1 MTAMKKFWALCL
13 LLAVGTSAFGQTGEP
28 APAENAP
35 EQSFA
40 VVNLSVCNMR
50 RTPDFDAEMI
60 SQALLG
66 TPVHVLAFDK
76 WYQIQS
82 PDTYK

>member
-28 APAENAP
+28 GPAENAP

-50 RTPDFDAEMI
+50 RSSRLTRIRDGCTRKG
-60 SQALLG
+60 S
-66 TPVHVLAFDK
+66 T
-76 WYQIQS
+76 
-82 PDTYK
+82 